1 MSLFGVRFKLLF
13 AVLVGGSYCGVCGLK
28 ESLRVVEGLGNRKV
42 ITVKKKDRSIARVES
57 GSNARLTH
65 NRLIP
70 DRSAA
75 AT

>member
-1 MSLFGVRFKLLF
+1 VVVRIVAFAAERKSGV
-13 AVLVGGSYCGVCGLK
+13 VQ
-28 ESLRVVEGLGNRKV
+28 GLGNWKV
-42 ITVKKKDRSIARVES
+42 VSVKKKDRSFAAVES

>member
-1 MSLFGVRFKLLF
+1 LLRLR
-13 AVLVGGSYCGVCGLK
+13 VK
-28 ESLRVVEGLGNRKV
+28 ESVGVVQGPGNWKV
-42 ITVKKKDRSIARVES
+42 VSVKKKDRWFAAVES
-57 GSNARLTH
+57 GSNSRLTH

>member
-1 MSLFGVRFKLLF
+1 MSFFGFKFKLLF
-13 AVLVGGSYCGVCGLK
+13 AVFRWWFVLLRLRVT
-28 ESLRVVEGLGNRKV
+28 ESLGGVQGPGNWKVVS
-42 ITVKKKDRSIARVES
+42 VKKKDRSFAAVES
-57 GSNARLTH
+57 GFNSRLTH

>member
-1 MSLFGVRFKLLF
+1 MVVRIVGF
-13 AVLVGGSYCGVCGLK
+13 AVK
-28 ESLRVVEGLGNRKV
+28 ESLGVVQGPGNWKV
-42 ITVKKKDRSIARVES
+42 VSVKKKDRSFAAVES